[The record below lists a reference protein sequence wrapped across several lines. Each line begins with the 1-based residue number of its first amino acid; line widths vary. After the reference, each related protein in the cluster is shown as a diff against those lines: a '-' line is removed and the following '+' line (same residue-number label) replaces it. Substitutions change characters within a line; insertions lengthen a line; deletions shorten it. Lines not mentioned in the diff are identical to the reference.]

1 MPTAALDDPI
11 LTRFAAEVRAAYGDR
26 LERIV
31 LFGSRARG
39 DHRADSDYDVAVFIH
54 EPSTLWDE
62 LGVLC
67 GITHDILV
75 ETGIEISPKPLGAG
89 SYGERTPL
97 MGEIRRD
104 GRDL

>member
-1 MPTAALDDPI
+1 MHAAALDDPI

-39 DHRADSDYDVAVFIH
+39 DHRPDSDYDVAVFIY
-54 EPSTLWDE
+54 EPGTLWQE

-67 GITHDILV
+67 KITRAIEED
-75 ETGIEISPKPLGAG
+75 TGAEISPKPLSAG
-89 SYGERTPL
+89 SYEHRTIF
-97 MGEIRRD
+97 MSEIRRD
-104 GRDL
+104 GHEL

>member
-1 MPTAALDDPI
+1 MPAATLDDPI
-11 LTRFAAEVRAAYGDR
+11 LTRFATEVRAAHGDR

-39 DHRADSDYDVAVFIH
+39 DHQPDSDYDVAVFIR
-54 EPSTLWDE
+54 EPGSRWQE

-67 GITHDILV
+67 KITRAIEED
-75 ETGIEISPKPLGAG
+75 TGADISPKPLVAG
-89 SYGERTPL
+89 SYEHRTAF
-97 MGEIRRD
+97 MGELRRD

>member
-1 MPTAALDDPI
+1 MPAATLDDPI

-39 DHRADSDYDVAVFIH
+39 DHKPGSDYDVAVFIH
-54 EPSTLWDE
+54 EPGSLWQE

-67 GITHDILV
+67 KITRAIEED
-75 ETGIEISPKPLGAG
+75 TGADISPKPLVAG
-89 SYGERTPL
+89 SYEHRTAF
-97 MGEIRRD
+97 MGELRRD
-104 GRDL
+104 GRNL

>member
-1 MPTAALDDPI
+1 MPAAYDPI

-26 LERIV
+26 LERLV

-39 DHRADSDYDVAVFIH
+39 DHKPDSDYDVAVFIH
-54 EPSTLWDE
+54 EPGTLWQE

-67 GITHDILV
+67 KITREI
-75 ETGIEISPKPLGAG
+75 EEATGADISPKPLIAG
-89 SYGERTPL
+89 SYDHRTPL

>member
-1 MPTAALDDPI
+1 MPAAALDDPI

-39 DHRADSDYDVAVFIH
+39 DHRPDSDYDVAVFIR
-54 EPSTLWDE
+54 EPGSLWQE
-62 LGVLC
+62 IKALGR
-67 GITHDILV
+67 ITRDIEA
-75 ETGIEISPKPLGAG
+75 ETGVEVSAKPLIAG
-89 SYGERTPL
+89 SYADHTGF
-97 MGEIRRD
+97 MGNLRRD

>member
-1 MPTAALDDPI
+1 MPTTLLDDPI

-39 DHRADSDYDVAVFIH
+39 DHRPDSDYDVAVFIR
-54 EPSTLWDE
+54 EPGTLWQE

-67 GITHDILV
+67 KITRAIEED
-75 ETGIEISPKPLGAG
+75 TGTEISPKPLLAG
-89 SYGERTPL
+89 SYDHRTIFMSEL
-97 MGEIRRD
+97 RRD